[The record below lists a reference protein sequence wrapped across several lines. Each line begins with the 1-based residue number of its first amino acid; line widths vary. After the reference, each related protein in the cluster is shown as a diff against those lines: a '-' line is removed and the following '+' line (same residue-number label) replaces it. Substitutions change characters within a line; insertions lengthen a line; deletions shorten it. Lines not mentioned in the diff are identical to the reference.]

1 MADVAQLGEQVA
13 EVLGVLGIGAAGLF
27 VALWNTE
34 KSAKAGVEQDLHQS
48 KVRAQLLRCMG
59 SA

>member
-1 MADVAQLGEQVA
+1 LQATAIGEVAQIGEQVA

-34 KSAKAGVEQDLHQS
+34 KSAKAGVEQELQQS
-48 KVRAQLLRCMG
+48 KVCAQLP
-59 SA
+59 